1 MKIQLLQFSPFGYLT
16 IWEEHTF
23 EAPGF
28 GLEAIP
34 YTHGFIYKK
43 IIILNL
49 IIMLLT
55 R

>member
-23 EAPGF
+23 EAPGA
-28 GLEAIP
+28 GLEAISTLTDS
-34 YTHGFIYKK
+34 YMEK

-49 IIMLLT
+49 TIMLLT